1 MNVLKVGGN
10 TTVIFDDG
18 RIISV
23 PNCDEELFL
32 DLVNN
37 EYTYNQVLEK
47 TCPGY
52 IDTMELKRYIEE
64 ESNMLELRGN
74 SVIMPS
80 VSQLSIPE
88 DFVQR
93 FVEAERCDDYDL
105 MTTYK
110 NFWTLVSLN
119 PDSRVR
125 NNLFWFIR
133 KWGMKITKSGL
144 IIAYRNADI
153 KRQGKAFDVEL
164 TKFVT
169 EERERIK
176 HVSKKSPKD
185 YRVIKYNDDYLL
197 IKEGMLSSGGE
208 EVGNLEELYQKISK
222 NEIDDVTVFTDRHS
236 HTFTIRIGHI
246 VKMKRDNVDSEQEHS
261 CSAGLHVGA
270 KGWLKH
276 NYFGNVGLKVLV
288 NPVHVCAVPTID
300 QYGKMRTCE
309 YLPIGTIKFDEEGNV
324 VDDIATD
331 GYEDE
336 YFQSICYNGQ
346 INNEDNDNYVLEIPS
361 IVEIDKEQAWENLRQ
376 IARSL
381 RCHYE

>member
-1 MNVLKVGGN
+1 MNVLKIGGN

-18 RIISV
+18 RIINV

-32 DLVNN
+32 DLINN

-52 IDTMELKRYIEE
+52 IDTIELKRYIEE
-64 ESNMLELRGN
+64 ESCLLELRGN

-93 FVEAERCDDYDL
+93 FVEAEKTENDDL
-105 MTTYK
+105 LTTYR

-153 KRQGKAFDVEL
+153 KRLGKAFDVEL

-185 YRVIKYNDDYLL
+185 YRVVKHDDDYFLF
-197 IKEGMLSSGGE
+197 KEGMNLDAGE
-208 EVGNLEELYQKISK
+208 EVGNLEELYQKIS
-222 NEIDDVTVFTDRHS
+222 NNNTEDVTVFTDHHS

-261 CSAGLHVGA
+261 CSAGL
-270 KGWLKH
+270 
-276 NYFGNVGLKVLV
+276 NV
-288 NPVHVCAVPTID
+288 
-300 QYGKMRTCE
+300 
-309 YLPIGTIKFDEEGNV
+309 
-324 VDDIATD
+324 
-331 GYEDE
+331 
-336 YFQSICYNGQ
+336 
-346 INNEDNDNYVLEIPS
+346 
-361 IVEIDKEQAWENLRQ
+361 
-376 IARSL
+376 
-381 RCHYE
+381 